1 MKLNKERERE
11 KKNPEMFEHN
21 VPIDSRYF
29 STIGQDLQCQKG
41 NKRVARALLLSLGP
55 NLDDLLIESPL
66 LL

>member
-1 MKLNKERERE
+1 
-11 KKNPEMFEHN
+11 MFEHN
-21 VPIDSRYF
+21 VPIDCQYF

-55 NLDDLLIESPL
+55 NLDDLLIESSL